1 MIRKKNKLINY
12 LIPGIIFLLGTIFII
27 SSLFFAGN
35 NPSENFPQGYHIIN
49 PEIPEHL
56 VFAGERVPLENYE
69 VKERIEREFI
79 VNTYWHS
86 ATLLAIKRA
95 NRWFPVIEPLLKEN
109 NIPEDFKYL
118 CVAESYLR
126 NVISPAG
133 ATGFWQFLN
142 DTGKKYG
149 LEINSQVDERYH
161 LEKSTAAACNYLKD
175 AYEMFGT
182 WTMAAA
188 SYNMGTNGAENQ
200 MERQKSNNY
209 YNLVLNEETSRY
221 IARIVALKYIMQNPA
236 KYGFDINPDNLY
248 HPLSFYEVNLDSSVS
263 DFADY
268 AALYG
273 INYKILKM
281 YNPWLR
287 DNYLINDQK
296 KTYKIKLPE
305 EGTIEIINE

>member
-1 MIRKKNKLINY
+1 MSTKRINKFNY
-12 LIPGIIFLLGTIFII
+12 LIPGIIFSLGIFFII

-35 NPSENFPQGYHIIN
+35 NLAEDFPQGYHIIT
-49 PEIPEHL
+49 PEVPDYL
-56 VFAGERVPLENYE
+56 VFAGERIPTENYE

-86 ATLLAIKRA
+86 ATLLAIKRTS
-95 NRWFPVIEPLLKEN
+95 RWFPLIEPILKAY
-109 NIPEDFKYL
+109 NIPDDFKYL

-133 ATGFWQFLN
+133 ATGFWQFMKE
-142 DTGKKYG
+142 TGQKYG
-149 LEINSQVDERYH
+149 LEIRSQVDERYN
-161 LEKSTAAACNYLKD
+161 LEKSTVAACNYLKD

-200 MERQKSNNY
+200 MQRQKTNNY

-221 IARIVALKYIMQNPA
+221 IARIVALKYIMQNPT
-236 KYGFDINPDNLY
+236 KHGFDLKPGELY
-248 HPLSFYEVNLDSSVS
+248 HPLKYYEVKLDSSVTDLA
-263 DFADY
+263 DFAS
-268 AALYG
+268 LYD

-287 DNYLINDQK
+287 ENYLNNDEGK
-296 KTYKIKLPE
+296 NYKIKLPE
-305 EGTIEIINE
+305 KGSIEIIN

>member
-1 MIRKKNKLINY
+1 MSTKKIKIFNY
-12 LIPGIIFLLGTIFII
+12 LIPGIIFSLGIIFII
-27 SSLFFAGN
+27 TSLFFAGN
-35 NPSENFPQGYHIIN
+35 HPADDFPQGYRIMT
-49 PEIPEHL
+49 PEVPDYL
-56 VFAGERVPLENYE
+56 VFAGERIPTENYE

-86 ATLLAIKRA
+86 ATLLAIKRTS
-95 NRWFPVIEPLLKEN
+95 RWFPLIEPILKAY
-109 NIPEDFKYL
+109 NIPDDFKYL

-133 ATGFWQFLN
+133 ATGFWQFMKE
-142 DTGKKYG
+142 TGQKYG
-149 LEINSQVDERYH
+149 LEIRNQVDERYN
-161 LEKSTAAACNYLKD
+161 LEKSTVAACNYLKD

-200 MERQKSNNY
+200 MQRQKTNNY

-221 IARIVALKYIMQNPA
+221 IARIVALKYIMQNPT
-236 KYGFDINPDNLY
+236 KHGFDLKPGELY
-248 HPLSFYEVNLDSSVS
+248 HPLKYYEVKLDSSVTDLA
-263 DFADY
+263 DF
-268 AALYG
+268 AALYD

-287 DNYLINDQK
+287 ENYLNNDEGK
-296 KTYKIKLPE
+296 NYKIKLPE
-305 EGTIEIINE
+305 KGSIEIIN

>member
-1 MIRKKNKLINY
+1 MSTKRIKIFNY
-12 LIPGIIFLLGTIFII
+12 LIPGIIFSLGIFFII

-35 NPSENFPQGYHIIN
+35 NLAEDFPQGYHIIT
-49 PEIPEHL
+49 PEVPDYL
-56 VFAGERVPLENYE
+56 VFAGERIPTENYE

-86 ATLLAIKRA
+86 ATLLAIKRTS
-95 NRWFPVIEPLLKEN
+95 RWFPLIEPILKAY
-109 NIPEDFKYL
+109 NIPDDFKYL

-133 ATGFWQFLN
+133 ATGFWQFMKE
-142 DTGKKYG
+142 TGQKYG
-149 LEINSQVDERYH
+149 LEIRSQVDERYN
-161 LEKSTAAACNYLKD
+161 LEKSTVAACNYLKD

-200 MERQKSNNY
+200 MQRQKTNNY

-221 IARIVALKYIMQNPA
+221 IARIVALKYIMQNPT
-236 KYGFDINPDNLY
+236 KHGFDLKPGELY
-248 HPLSFYEVNLDSSVS
+248 HPLKYYEVKLDSSVTDLA
-263 DFADY
+263 DF
-268 AALYG
+268 AALYD

-287 DNYLINDQK
+287 ENYLNNDEGK
-296 KTYKIKLPE
+296 NYKIKLPE
-305 EGTIEIINE
+305 KGSIEIIN

>member
-1 MIRKKNKLINY
+1 MSTKRINKFNY
-12 LIPGIIFLLGTIFII
+12 LIPGIIFSLGIFFII

-35 NPSENFPQGYHIIN
+35 NLAEDFPQGYHIIT
-49 PEIPEHL
+49 PEVPDYL
-56 VFAGERVPLENYE
+56 VFAGERIPTENYE

-86 ATLLAIKRA
+86 ATLLAIKRTS
-95 NRWFPVIEPLLKEN
+95 RWFPLIEPILKAY
-109 NIPEDFKYL
+109 NIPDDFKYL

-133 ATGFWQFLN
+133 ATGFWQFMKE
-142 DTGKKYG
+142 TGQKY
-149 LEINSQVDERYH
+149 
-161 LEKSTAAACNYLKD
+161 ACNYLKD

-200 MERQKSNNY
+200 MQRQKTNNY

-221 IARIVALKYIMQNPA
+221 IARIVALKYIMQNPT
-236 KYGFDINPDNLY
+236 KHGFDLKPGELY
-248 HPLSFYEVNLDSSVS
+248 HPLKYYEVKLDSSVTDLA
-263 DFADY
+263 DF
-268 AALYG
+268 AALYD

-287 DNYLINDQK
+287 ENYLNNDEGK
-296 KTYKIKLPE
+296 NYKIKLPE
-305 EGTIEIINE
+305 KGSIEIIN

>member
-1 MIRKKNKLINY
+1 MSTKKNKLFNY
-12 LIPGIIFLLGTIFII
+12 LIPGIIFLMGIFFII
-27 SSLFFAGN
+27 SSLFFTGN
-35 NPSENFPQGYHIIN
+35 NPVEDFPQGYRIIT
-49 PEIPEHL
+49 PDVPGYL
-56 VFAGERVPLENYE
+56 VFSGERIPTENYE

-95 NRWFPVIEPLLKEN
+95 NRWFPVIEPILSAH
-109 NIPEDFKYL
+109 NIPDDFKYL

-133 ATGFWQFLN
+133 ATGFWQFMKE
-142 DTGKKYG
+142 TGENYG
-149 LEINSQVDERYH
+149 LEIRNQVDERYN
-161 LEKSTAAACNYLKD
+161 LERSTIAACNYLKD

-200 MERQKSNNY
+200 MQRQKTNNY

-221 IARIVALKYIMQNPA
+221 IARIIALKYIMQNPV
-236 KYGFDINPDNLY
+236 KYGFDLKPDELY
-248 HPLSFYEVNLDSSVS
+248 HPLKYYEVNLDSSVT
-263 DFADY
+263 DFADF

-287 DNYLINDQK
+287 ENYLRNDK
-296 KTYKIKLPE
+296 GKNYKIKLPE
-305 EGTIEIINE
+305 EGSIEIIK

>member
-1 MIRKKNKLINY
+1 MSTKRINKFNY
-12 LIPGIIFLLGTIFII
+12 LIPGIIFSLGIFFII

-35 NPSENFPQGYHIIN
+35 NLAEDFPQGYHIIT
-49 PEIPEHL
+49 PEVPDYL
-56 VFAGERVPLENYE
+56 VFAGERIPTENYE

-86 ATLLAIKRA
+86 ATLLAIKRTS
-95 NRWFPVIEPLLKEN
+95 RWFPLIEPILKAY
-109 NIPEDFKYL
+109 NIPDDFKYL

-133 ATGFWQFLN
+133 ATGFWQFMKE
-142 DTGKKYG
+142 TGQKYG
-149 LEINSQVDERYH
+149 LEIRSQVDERYN
-161 LEKSTAAACNYLKD
+161 LEKSTVAACNYLKD

-200 MERQKSNNY
+200 MQRQKTNNY

-221 IARIVALKYIMQNPA
+221 IARIVALKYIMQNPT
-236 KYGFDINPDNLY
+236 KHGFDLKPGELY
-248 HPLSFYEVNLDSSVS
+248 HPLKYYEVKLDSSVTDLA
-263 DFADY
+263 DF
-268 AALYG
+268 AALYD

-287 DNYLINDQK
+287 ENYLNNDEGK
-296 KTYKIKLPE
+296 NYKIKLPE
-305 EGTIEIINE
+305 KGSIEIIN

>member
-1 MIRKKNKLINY
+1 MNTKKVKLFNY
-12 LIPGIIFLLGTIFII
+12 LIPGIIFSLGTFFII

-35 NPSENFPQGYHIIN
+35 SPTEDFPQGYRIVN
-49 PEIPEHL
+49 PEVPGYL
-56 VFAGERVPLENYE
+56 VFAGERIPTENYE

-86 ATLLAIKRA
+86 ATMLAVKSA
-95 NRWFPVIEPLLKEN
+95 NRWFPVIEPILKAH
-109 NIPEDFKYL
+109 NIPDDFKYL

-133 ATGFWQFLN
+133 ATGFWQFMKE
-142 DTGKKYG
+142 TGKKYG
-149 LEINSQVDERYH
+149 LEIRSQIDERYN

-188 SYNMGTNGAENQ
+188 SYNMGTNGARNQ
-200 MERQKSNNY
+200 MQRQKTNSY

-221 IARIVALKYIMQNPA
+221 IARIVALKYIIQNPA
-236 KYGFDINPDNLY
+236 KYGFDIKPGELY
-248 HPLSFYEVNLDSSVS
+248 HPLKSYKVNLDSSVT
-263 DFADY
+263 DFADF
-268 AALYG
+268 AALYN

-287 DNYLINDQK
+287 DNYLKNDGRRN
-296 KTYKIKLPE
+296 YKIKLPE
-305 EGTIEIINE
+305 KGSIEIIRE

>member
-1 MIRKKNKLINY
+1 MNKKRIKLFNY
-12 LIPGIIFLLGTIFII
+12 LMPGIIFSLGIFLIV

-35 NPSENFPQGYHIIN
+35 DPAEDFPQGYRIID
-49 PEIPEHL
+49 PEVPGYL
-56 VFAGERVPLENYE
+56 VFAGERIPTENYE

-86 ATLLAIKRA
+86 ATMLAIKRA
-95 NRWFPVIEPLLKEN
+95 NRWFPVIEPILKAH
-109 NIPEDFKYL
+109 NIPDDFKYL

-133 ATGFWQFLN
+133 ATGFWQFMKEA
-142 DTGKKYG
+142 GKKYG
-149 LEINSQVDERYH
+149 LEIRSQIDERYN
-161 LEKSTAAACNYLKD
+161 LGKATVAACNYLKD

-188 SYNMGTNGAENQ
+188 SYNMGTNGAGNQ
-200 MERQKSNNY
+200 MHRQKTSNY

-221 IARIVALKYIMQNPA
+221 IARIVGLKYIMQNPA
-236 KYGFDINPDNLY
+236 KYGFDLKPEELY
-248 HPLSFYEVNLDSSVS
+248 HPLKYYEVNLDSSVT
-263 DFADY
+263 DFADF
-268 AALYG
+268 AALYD

-287 DNYLINDQK
+287 DNYLNNDAGK
-296 KTYKIKLPE
+296 NYKIKLPE
-305 EGTIEIINE
+305 KGTIEIIY